1 MIKKLAIPKTLAIS
15 MVVAFL
21 IGLAFIVRSPLP
33 IPPNFESYGALGW
46 NLSQG
51 EGFSFHTEELQE
63 PYIFR
68 TPGYP
73 LLLAG
78 FYRLFGH
85 HPWIIYLVQVLLHT
99 FTLVWVYSLSRRFLG
114 ERTAAVSTF
123 LVALY
128 PLTAIYVPTFL
139 PEVLS
144 TFLVAFSLWLYW
156 KSASSRSPW
165 LMLLTGLV
173 MGYSTLV
180 RPVFALF
187 PLVCIAVT
195 FLVHWSRREL
205 WRSFV
210 LIHVG
215 FLLVLSPWIIR
226 NYQVTGEVIPL
237 SSEAPLQLWL
247 GTINVGDYANRH
259 WENPLYH
266 PQELIVKRRG
276 DYFFD
281 QDDVPFPVEVKVR
294 HPERILPINL
304 HYRSKEN
311 GHLGILPLKESGPG
325 TFRTEIPPHPYGT
338 RVEFFFTLRDPWNPT
353 QFTRYPLRQGTYLF
367 YRVEETILAD
377 LKAEDTLDIYDVG
390 ELSNQLLGM
399 DGTSPEALP
408 RLDLDADGLLT
419 LEDLRLL
426 VESLGAP
433 DLVALEPFG
442 QDQIRLV
449 FSDGDYLTLP
459 REPGRSENL
468 LSEIVSELKPQ
479 QKGIL
484 LARLARLNADYFPA
498 GGWWRPVEDSRCG
511 WNTIYARLHR
521 AFNFHET
528 PGTVGLFQDDR
539 GFVPCIVQIGL
550 SGVQQELRTNRSY
563 MALTWK
569 NLGAD
574 PGGYIKATLMRIPR
588 LWLTVG
594 QGDTGQTYS
603 VPGGSLSYSLL
614 RVFSIALL
622 LLAVAGF
629 LIKIKTWRT
638 HFLLAVPVL
647 YLSFVHAPFHP
658 EGRYSI
664 PGRPFLLIYVAITLL
679 ALWDG
684 LRRHRQETR

>member
-1 MIKKLAIPKTLAIS
+1 MA
-15 MVVAFL
+15 VAFL
-21 IGLAFIVRSPLP
+21 IAFAFILRSPLP
-33 IPPNFESYGALGW
+33 IPPNFESYDTLGW

-51 EGFSFHTEELQE
+51 EGFSFFSEELRE

-85 HPWIIYLVQVLLHT
+85 HPWIIYLVQVFFHT

-123 LVALY
+123 LVAFY
-128 PLTAIYVPTFL
+128 PLTAIYVPTIL

-156 KSASSRSPW
+156 KSVSSRSSW

-173 MGYSTLV
+173 MGYSALV

-187 PLVCIAVT
+187 PLVCIVVT
-195 FLVHWSRREL
+195 FLVHWSRRES

-247 GTINVGDYANRH
+247 GTMNTGSYANRH

-266 PQELIVKRRG
+266 PQELIVKSRG
-276 DYFFD
+276 DFFFD
-281 QDDVPFPVEVKVR
+281 RDDVPFPVEVRVR
-294 HPERILPINL
+294 DSERLSPISL
-304 HYRSKEN
+304 HYRTKQ
-311 GHLGILPLKESGPG
+311 GGYVAIVPLAETTPG
-325 TFRTEIPPHPYGT
+325 TFRAEIPPHPYGT
-338 RVEFFFTLRDPWNPT
+338 RVEFFLTFRDPWTPSR
-353 QFTRYPLRQGTYLF
+353 FIRYPLREGTYFF
-367 YRVEETILAD
+367 YRTEETILAD
-377 LKAEDTLDIYDVG
+377 LKGEDLLDIYDVG
-390 ELSNQLLGM
+390 ELSNQLLGT
-399 DGTSPEALP
+399 DVTPPESLL
-408 RLDLDADGLLT
+408 RLDLDTDGLLT

-426 VESLGAP
+426 LEGLGVTN
-433 DLVALEPFG
+433 LISLEPFG
-442 QDQIRLV
+442 QDQIQIN
-449 FSDGDYLTLP
+449 FSDGDHLTLP
-459 REPGRSENL
+459 RESGRSKNL
-468 LSEIVSELKPQ
+468 LSEIVSEMGPR
-479 QKGIL
+479 QKGVL
-484 LARLARLNADYFPA
+484 LARFAPPSHTVNVTHFPV
-498 GGWWRPVEDSRCG
+498 GGWSRTVEDSKCG
-511 WNTIYARLHR
+511 WGAIYTHKFEK
-521 AFNFHET
+521 FNVIET
-528 PGTVGLFQDDR
+528 PEGSNVFKDHR
-539 GFVPCIVQIGL
+539 GFVPCILQIGL

-569 NLGAD
+569 NLGED
-574 PGGYIKATLMRIPR
+574 LGGYIKAALIRVPR

-594 QGDTGQTYS
+594 QGDAGQTYS
-603 VPGGSLSYSLL
+603 IPGGSLSYSLL
-614 RVFSIALL
+614 RVSSIALL

-684 LRRHRQETR
+684 LRKRRQKTR